1 MSVKGVQVFN
11 DLDLE
16 LKSWCKGNSGIEAD
30 GFGSE
35 VEKCV

>member
-1 MSVKGVQVFN
+1 
-11 DLDLE
+11 